1 MTVPRRRGVFGKYSY
16 TVAIFS
22 NITHHCIR
30 ITSIYICTYVCMYIY
45 IILCTWVFKQ
55 QFLRYLLSDDGYLRV
70 SMGLTSLAFDAV
82 KELWKG
88 GVLRRW
94 IDMVVYVH
102 IQICLYVYLY
112 IYIMFINIYIYT
124 LCIYIYIVLLYY
136 INIYIYMCFRYMCVL
151 AISCQLWPQLRW
163 NQWPTLYP
171 SHVASGSEHQQF

>member
-1 MTVPRRRGVFGKYSY
+1 M
-16 TVAIFS
+16 
-22 NITHHCIR
+22 
-30 ITSIYICTYVCMYIY
+30 YICMCIY

-88 GVLRRW
+88 SVLRRW
-94 IDMVVYVH
+94 IDVVVYVH
-102 IQICLYVYLY
+102 IQICLYAVYLCIY
-112 IYIMFINIYIYT
+112 IYIMFIYIYYVYIYTIYIYKCA
-124 LCIYIYIVLLYY
+124 LILHQY
-136 INIYIYMCFRYMCVL
+136 IYIYMCFRYMYVL

>member
-30 ITSIYICTYVCMYIY
+30 ITSIYIYIYMYICMYIY

-112 IYIMFINIYIYT
+112 IYNVYKYIYIYT
-124 LCIYIYIVLLYY
+124 MYIYIYIYIVLLYY
-136 INIYIYMCFRYMCVL
+136 INIYIYTCVSGTC
-151 AISCQLWPQLRW
+151 AYWPFPASCDLSWGEINDPLSTHRM
-163 NQWPTLYP
+163 
-171 SHVASGSEHQQF
+171 

>member
-30 ITSIYICTYVCMYIY
+30 ITSIYIYIYMYICMYIY

-112 IYIMFINIYIYT
+112 IYNVYKYIYIYT
-124 LCIYIYIVLLYY
+124 LCIYIYIY
-136 INIYIYMCFRYMCVL
+136 ILCSYITSIYIYIHVFQVHVRTGHFLPAVTSVEVKSMTHSLPIAC
-151 AISCQLWPQLRW
+151 SLW
-163 NQWPTLYP
+163 
-171 SHVASGSEHQQF
+171 